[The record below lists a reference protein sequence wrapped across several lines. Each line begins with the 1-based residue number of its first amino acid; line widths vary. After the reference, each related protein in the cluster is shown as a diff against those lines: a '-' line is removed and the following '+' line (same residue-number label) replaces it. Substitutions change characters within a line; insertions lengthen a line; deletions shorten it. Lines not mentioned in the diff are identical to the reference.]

1 MSLLA
6 TTSGVTGSDVRDLM
20 VAALEHRIGG
30 VNRVPAS
37 IEWGFKNGDCYI
49 AGETRS
55 VANLGWGCPARLP
68 NANFKLAYHKPRE

>member
-1 MSLLA
+1 
-6 TTSGVTGSDVRDLM
+6 
-20 VAALEHRIGG
+20 
-30 VNRVPAS
+30 VPAS